1 MENISTTVEVYEL
14 DNERLNQ
21 AMKEPTIQSLF
32 IRRII
37 MSRYQVWLSIDEV
50 DDEGELLNTKSTEK
64 LEDYP
69 TFEEA
74 KALESYIH
82 NLLGG

>member
-1 MENISTTVEVYEL
+1 MY
-14 DNERLNQ
+14 
-21 AMKEPTIQSLF
+21 
-32 IRRII
+32 
-37 MSRYQVWLSIDEV
+37 RYQVWLSIDEV
-50 DDEGELLNTKSTEK
+50 DDEGELLKTMNTTK

-82 NLLGG
+82 SLLGG